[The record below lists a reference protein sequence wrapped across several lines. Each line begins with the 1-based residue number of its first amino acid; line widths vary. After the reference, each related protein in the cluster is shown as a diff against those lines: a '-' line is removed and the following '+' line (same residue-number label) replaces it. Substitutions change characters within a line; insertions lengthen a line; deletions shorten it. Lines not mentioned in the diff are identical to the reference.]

1 MKEISVQE
9 ALELLTTGKAQA
21 LDVRELDEYS
31 AGHIEDVT
39 FNPLSE
45 FDVTKVQ
52 SDSPVIVICRSGN
65 RSGRVC
71 EALAETHPNLLNLHG
86 GMKAWAEAGFEMVSD
101 SGNPQVI

>member
-1 MKEISVQE
+1 MKEISVKE
-9 ALELLTTGKAQA
+9 ALDLLQSGKAQA
-21 LDVRELDEYS
+21 LDVRELDEYR

-52 SDSPVIVICRSGN
+52 SNAPVIVICRSGS

-71 EALAETHPNLLNLHG
+71 EALAESHPNLLNLQG

>member
-45 FDVTKVQ
+45 FDVAKVQ

-71 EALAETHPNLLNLHG
+71 EALAESHPNLLNLQG
-86 GMKAWAEAGFEMVSD
+86 GMKAWAEAGFKMVSD